1 MENGLR
7 GFTGFGISLR
17 GKGHVNGVKFDQA
30 YRNVSP
36 ANRGHSTIPTNHNY
50 EVMKLLLLLLLGCT
64 CSAHFEPGDDYSFDE
79 IQLNGGDDYE
89 FVDHEDGSPWTNL
102 VQIFDRGGRIEGGYD
117 DRIPGARNPS
127 LRFENPETHHPIRH
141 GRRQFRSMDVN
152 AHREQMS
159 WPVKKEAVV
168 EGDLVLGGLM
178 MVHERQDRL
187 TCGPVM
193 PQGGVQALE
202 AMLYTL
208 DKLNTQDIVPGVRI
222 GAHILDDCD
231 NDTYGLEMS
240 VDFIK
245 GE

>member
-1 MENGLR
+1 
-7 GFTGFGISLR
+7 
-17 GKGHVNGVKFDQA
+17 
-30 YRNVSP
+30 
-36 ANRGHSTIPTNHNY
+36 
-50 EVMKLLLLLLLGCT
+50 MKLLLLVLLGCT
-64 CSAHFEPGDDYSFDE
+64 CSAHFAQPGEDDYSFDE
-79 IQLNGGDDYE
+79 IRWNSDDYE
-89 FVDHEDGSPWTNL
+89 LVDHEVESRELTNL
-102 VQIFDRGGRIEGGYD
+102 VEIFDRGGRIGSYD
-117 DRIPGARNPS
+117 DRIRAREPF

-141 GRRQFRSMDVN
+141 GRRQFRSMDSN
-152 AHREQMS
+152 REQMS

>member
-1 MENGLR
+1 
-7 GFTGFGISLR
+7 
-17 GKGHVNGVKFDQA
+17 
-30 YRNVSP
+30 
-36 ANRGHSTIPTNHNY
+36 
-50 EVMKLLLLLLLGCT
+50 MKLLLLVLLGCT
-64 CSAHFEPGDDYSFDE
+64 CSAHFAQPGEDDYSFDE
-79 IQLNGGDDYE
+79 IRWNGDDYE
-89 FVDHEDGSPWTNL
+89 LVDQEGESRELTNL
-102 VQIFDRGGRIEGGYD
+102 VEIFDRGGRIGSYD
-117 DRIPGARNPS
+117 DRIRAREPF

-141 GRRQFRSMDVN
+141 GRRQFRSMDSN
-152 AHREQMS
+152 REQMS

-245 GE
+245 GEWVGEQILFHFAFIRDFRHDFWGLW

>member
-1 MENGLR
+1 
-7 GFTGFGISLR
+7 
-17 GKGHVNGVKFDQA
+17 
-30 YRNVSP
+30 
-36 ANRGHSTIPTNHNY
+36 
-50 EVMKLLLLLLLGCT
+50 MKLLLFILLSYV
-64 CSAHFEPGDDYSFDE
+64 CSAISEPSERWTSRLEKVRFDDDDYT
-79 IQLNGGDDYE
+79 NYE
-89 FVDHEDGSPWTNL
+89 FIDSEKFSSFVET
-102 VQIFDRGGRIEGGYD
+102 FDLEKSKVKERDDVHD
-117 DRIPGARNPS
+117 DRRYHYSPMYTSRIRV
-127 LRFENPETHHPIRH
+127 ENPETHHLIRH
-141 GRRQFRSMDVN
+141 GRRQFRSMDLNTHVL
-152 AHREQMS
+152 QPT

-178 MVHERQDRL
+178 MVHEREDTV

-208 DKLNTQDIVPGVRI
+208 DKLNEGEGIVPGVKI

-231 NDTYGLEMS
+231 KDTYGLEMA

>member
-1 MENGLR
+1 M
-7 GFTGFGISLR
+7 
-17 GKGHVNGVKFDQA
+17 
-30 YRNVSP
+30 
-36 ANRGHSTIPTNHNY
+36 
-50 EVMKLLLLLLLGCT
+50 
-64 CSAHFEPGDDYSFDE
+64 CSAHFAQPGEDDYSFDE
-79 IQLNGGDDYE
+79 IRWNGDDYE
-89 FVDHEDGSPWTNL
+89 LVDHEVESRELTNL
-102 VQIFDRGGRIEGGYD
+102 VEIFDRGGRIGSYD
-117 DRIPGARNPS
+117 DRIRAREPF

-141 GRRQFRSMDVN
+141 GRRQFRSMDSN
-152 AHREQMS
+152 REQMS

>member
-1 MENGLR
+1 
-7 GFTGFGISLR
+7 
-17 GKGHVNGVKFDQA
+17 
-30 YRNVSP
+30 
-36 ANRGHSTIPTNHNY
+36 
-50 EVMKLLLLLLLGCT
+50 MKLLLLVLLGCT
-64 CSAHFEPGDDYSFDE
+64 CSAHFAQPGEDDYSFDE
-79 IQLNGGDDYE
+79 IRWNGDDYE
-89 FVDHEDGSPWTNL
+89 LVDHESESRELTNL
-102 VQIFDRGGRIEGGYD
+102 VEIFDRGGRIGSYD
-117 DRIPGARNPS
+117 DRIRAREPF

-141 GRRQFRSMDVN
+141 GRRQFRSMDSN
-152 AHREQMS
+152 REQMS

>member
-1 MENGLR
+1 
-7 GFTGFGISLR
+7 
-17 GKGHVNGVKFDQA
+17 
-30 YRNVSP
+30 
-36 ANRGHSTIPTNHNY
+36 
-50 EVMKLLLLLLLGCT
+50 MKLLLLVLLGCT
-64 CSAHFEPGDDYSFDE
+64 CSAHFAQPGEDDYSFDE
-79 IQLNGGDDYE
+79 IRWNGDDYE
-89 FVDHEDGSPWTNL
+89 LVDHEGESRELTNL
-102 VQIFDRGGRIEGGYD
+102 VEIFDRGGRIGSYD
-117 DRIPGARNPS
+117 DRIRAREPF

-141 GRRQFRSMDVN
+141 GRRQFRSMDSN
-152 AHREQMS
+152 REQMS

>member
-1 MENGLR
+1 
-7 GFTGFGISLR
+7 
-17 GKGHVNGVKFDQA
+17 
-30 YRNVSP
+30 
-36 ANRGHSTIPTNHNY
+36 
-50 EVMKLLLLLLLGCT
+50 MKLLLLALLGCV
-64 CSAHFEPGDDYSFDE
+64 CSA
-79 IQLNGGDDYE
+79 DYE
-89 FVDHEDGSPWTNL
+89 PSNKQSPS
-102 VQIFDRGGRIEGGYD
+102 IEGTWNDDESVDLAGRLSSLARTFRDLEPRVGEPDPRD
-117 DRIPGARNPS
+117 DRARPRAHS
-127 LRFENPETHHPIRH
+127 KVFRFENPETHHPIRH
-141 GRRQFRSMDVN
+141 GRRQFRSMDMNQVT
-152 AHREQMS
+152 

-178 MVHERQDRL
+178 MVHEREDTV

-208 DKLNTQDIVPGVRI
+208 DKFNEGEGIVPGVKI

-231 NDTYGLEMS
+231 KDTYGLEMA

>member
-1 MENGLR
+1 
-7 GFTGFGISLR
+7 
-17 GKGHVNGVKFDQA
+17 
-30 YRNVSP
+30 
-36 ANRGHSTIPTNHNY
+36 
-50 EVMKLLLLLLLGCT
+50 MKLLLLVLLGCT
-64 CSAHFEPGDDYSFDE
+64 CSAHFAQPGEDDYSFDE
-79 IQLNGGDDYE
+79 IRWNGDDYE
-89 FVDHEDGSPWTNL
+89 LVDHEVESRELTNL
-102 VQIFDRGGRIEGGYD
+102 VEIFDRGGRIGSYD
-117 DRIPGARNPS
+117 DRIRAREPF

-141 GRRQFRSMDVN
+141 GRRQFRSMDSN
-152 AHREQMS
+152 REQMS

>member
-1 MENGLR
+1 
-7 GFTGFGISLR
+7 
-17 GKGHVNGVKFDQA
+17 
-30 YRNVSP
+30 
-36 ANRGHSTIPTNHNY
+36 
-50 EVMKLLLLLLLGCT
+50 MKLLLLIVLGCT
-64 CSAHFEPGDDYSFDE
+64 RSAHFARPGGDYSLDAIE
-79 IQLNGGDDYE
+79 WDGGDYE
-89 FVDHEDGSPWTNL
+89 VVESRELTNL
-102 VQIFDRGGRIEGGYD
+102 VEIFDGRGTIFEGHD
-117 DRIPGARNPS
+117 DREQPS
-127 LRFENPETHHPIRH
+127 VYPLLRFENPETHHPIRH
-141 GRRQFRSMDVN
+141 GRRQFRSMDLN

>member
-1 MENGLR
+1 
-7 GFTGFGISLR
+7 
-17 GKGHVNGVKFDQA
+17 
-30 YRNVSP
+30 
-36 ANRGHSTIPTNHNY
+36 
-50 EVMKLLLLLLLGCT
+50 MKLLLLVLLGCT
-64 CSAHFEPGDDYSFDE
+64 CSAHFAQPGEDDYSFDE
-79 IQLNGGDDYE
+79 IRWNGDDYE
-89 FVDHEDGSPWTNL
+89 LVDHEGESRELTNL
-102 VQIFDRGGRIEGGYD
+102 VEIFDRGGRIGSYD
-117 DRIPGARNPS
+117 DRIRAREPF

-141 GRRQFRSMDVN
+141 GRRQFRSMDSN
-152 AHREQMS
+152 REQMS

-245 GE
+245 GEWVGEQILFHFAFFRDFRHDFWGLW

>member
-1 MENGLR
+1 MTKLIETCR
-7 GFTGFGISLR
+7 RRTI
-17 GKGHVNGVKFDQA
+17 
-30 YRNVSP
+30 
-36 ANRGHSTIPTNHNY
+36 GHSTIIPTNHNY
-50 EVMKLLLLLLLGCT
+50 EVMKLLLLIVLGCT
-64 CSAHFEPGDDYSFDE
+64 RSAHFARPGGDYSLDE
-79 IQLNGGDDYE
+79 IEWDGGDYE
-89 FVDHEDGSPWTNL
+89 VVESRELTNL
-102 VQIFDRGGRIEGGYD
+102 VEIFDGRGTIFEGHD
-117 DRIPGARNPS
+117 DREQPS
-127 LRFENPETHHPIRH
+127 VYPLLRLENPETHHPIRH
-141 GRRQFRSMDVN
+141 GRRQFRSMDLN

>member
-1 MENGLR
+1 M
-7 GFTGFGISLR
+7 
-17 GKGHVNGVKFDQA
+17 
-30 YRNVSP
+30 SP
-36 ANRGHSTIPTNHNY
+36 ANRGHSTIIPTNHNY
-50 EVMKLLLLLLLGCT
+50 EVMKLLLLVLLGCT
-64 CSAHFEPGDDYSFDE
+64 CSAHFAQPGDDYSLDE
-79 IQLNGGDDYE
+79 IEWNGDDYE
-89 FVDHEDGSPWTNL
+89 LVDHEVGESRELTNE
-102 VQIFDRGGRIEGGYD
+102 IFDRGGTIESHD
-117 DRIPGARNPS
+117 DRVRDTREPVYPL

-141 GRRQFRSMDVN
+141 GRRQFRSMDLN